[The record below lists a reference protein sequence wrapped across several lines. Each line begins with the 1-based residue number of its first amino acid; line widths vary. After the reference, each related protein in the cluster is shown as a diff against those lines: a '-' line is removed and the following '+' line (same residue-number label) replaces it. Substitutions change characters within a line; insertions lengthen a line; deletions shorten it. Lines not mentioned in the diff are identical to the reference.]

1 MSLDH
6 LRYFSGSLLHSSAW
20 PSSPL
25 DLASRSRNPATIRA
39 RHSRNSAKHSA
50 KQGVPKNTN
59 AHTAQEV
66 LKTRKFHPAAMS
78 NVNIAA
84 SGITFTPDD
93 GWRILDFIIQLQ
105 ILQNFQIDL
114 PAWMPFV
121 HGYKMRDEG
130 KKHEV
135 TIEEIED
142 LMGDLRSMAITL
154 LNFES
159 KANSIQPT
167 ALIHTALRR
176 SKTKGMD
183 WSEVK
188 WSDRGKFLRFMHRIM
203 RQALVDHA
211 RKRDADRR
219 PQIEYVSPDA
229 IELYDI
235 PATLKEHPEQI
246 IALEDALE
254 RLTKEDAELADIIE
268 FHYFS
273 GINVAEIA
281 NLLEV
286 SESTIKRN
294 LKRARMVLYKYIL
307 EFLNGTD

>member
-1 MSLDH
+1 
-6 LRYFSGSLLHSSAW
+6 
-20 PSSPL
+20 
-25 DLASRSRNPATIRA
+25 
-39 RHSRNSAKHSA
+39 
-50 KQGVPKNTN
+50 
-59 AHTAQEV
+59 
-66 LKTRKFHPAAMS
+66 
-78 NVNIAA
+78 
-84 SGITFTPDD
+84 
-93 GWRILDFIIQLQ
+93 
-105 ILQNFQIDL
+105 
-114 PAWMPFV
+114 
-121 HGYKMRDEG
+121 MRDEG
-130 KKHEV
+130 IEHEV

-159 KANSIQPT
+159 KAHSIRPT

-188 WSDRGKFLRFMHRIM
+188 WSDREKFLRFMHRVM

-211 RKRDADRR
+211 RRRDANRR
-219 PQIEYVSPDA
+219 PQIEYVSPEA

-235 PATLKEHPEQI
+235 PTTLKEHPEHI

-254 RLTKEDAELADIIE
+254 RLAKEEAELADIIE

-273 GINVAEIA
+273 GLNVAEISKV
-281 NLLEV
+281 LEV

-307 EFLNGTD
+307 EFLNDPT

>member
-1 MSLDH
+1 MTFGH
-6 LRYFSGSLLHSSAW
+6 GNRMRGEGIK
-20 PSSPL
+20 
-25 DLASRSRNPATIRA
+25 REITI
-39 RHSRNSAKHSA
+39 
-50 KQGVPKNTN
+50 
-59 AHTAQEV
+59 AQ
-66 LKTRKFHPAAMS
+66 
-78 NVNIAA
+78 
-84 SGITFTPDD
+84 
-93 GWRILDFIIQLQ
+93 
-105 ILQNFQIDL
+105 
-114 PAWMPFV
+114 
-121 HGYKMRDEG
+121 
-130 KKHEV
+130 
-135 TIEEIED
+135 IED

-154 LNFES
+154 LNLES
-159 KANSIQPT
+159 KAHSIQPT

-235 PATLKEHPEQI
+235 PTTLKEHPEQI
-246 IALEDALE
+246 MALEDALE
-254 RLTKEDAELADIIE
+254 RLTKEDAEMADIIE

-273 GINVAEIA
+273 GLNVPEIA
-281 NLLEV
+281 SILEV

-307 EFLNGTD
+307 EFLNDSD